1 MTSHSRYLQGGV
13 VIDPSSPSWQSRQ
26 GGREHLCCGSVSL
39 WYSYRTSLLTQ
50 FIFESFGCR
59 IIYHGPCFKHVSIP
73 LCRLSSAFSWCHHQG
88 QRHRFSFSVPYRR
101 ILSRI
106 QPPGPGQRDTRPT
119 ALELRK
125 SYNNLDWLLVVFR
138 LINNHILMIM
148 ELLSQQKSLGS
159 NIYL

>member
-39 WYSYRTSLLTQ
+39 WYSYRTSLLIQ

-59 IIYHGPCFKHVSIP
+59 IIYLGPCFKHVSIP

-125 SYNNLDWLLVVFR
+125 SNSNLGQR
-138 LINNHILMIM
+138 LTSPSFQFLRSFYGVAFATKITWI
-148 ELLSQQKSLGS
+148 
-159 NIYL
+159 